1 MFGDYSNTDTTTTI
15 EEPLIENNNTAIQ
28 ESDCT
33 YGEPVLENNKN
44 IITKIERFQN
54 NKKITKIN
62 TKLKEFTISQIGEKY
77 RQNIEYILE
86 EPSAVE
92 LSIIKESLEKCSQPI
107 QESESQESQSEYYL
121 CKYEDIGNRT
131 LSEYMKEL
139 PNIQRILDQHEQLIS
154 TSYVLSTEKKLIHYA
169 IRDPVIKVKTLD
181 DIPVITRFKE
191 AAFLYY
197 GEEFNSNNFNNVLT
211 EATDIHC
218 LEAHILVYLGKKK
231 EQLSQQQWNNTL
243 YDQQQHT
250 EATEGRSQA
259 SQSYPEYIDKTYE
272 EVYQEIEKTFPKWD
286 IYSIIVMISN
296 ILKDIQIENIDKYQS
311 ALTEI
316 LSKKTTDLPIT
327 VTEIIFNQ
335 PVEQQ
340 LSSETP
346 ITDNTE
352 Y

>member
-1 MFGDYSNTDTTTTI
+1 MVGDYSNMNTTTI
-15 EEPLIENNNTAIQ
+15 EEPNIENNNGNDIK

-44 IITKIERFQN
+44 IITKIEHFQN
-54 NKKITKIN
+54 NKKIIKIN
-62 TKLKEFTISQIGEKY
+62 TKLKEFTVSQIGEKY

-86 EPSAVE
+86 EPAAVE
-92 LSIIKESLEKCSQPI
+92 LSTIKESLEKCSQTI
-107 QESESQESQSEYYL
+107 QESESQAPKSEYYL

-131 LSEYMKEL
+131 LSEYIKEQ

-154 TSYVLSTEKKLIHYA
+154 TSFALSTEKKLIHYT
-169 IRDPVIKVKTLD
+169 IRDLVIKVKTID
-181 DIPVITRFKE
+181 NIPVITKFKQS
-191 AAFLYY
+191 AFLYY
-197 GEEFNSNNFNNVLT
+197 GEEFNINNFNSVLT

-218 LEAHILVYLGKKK
+218 LEAHVLVYLGKKK

-250 EATEGRSQA
+250 DATYGRAQA

-272 EVYQEIEKTFPKWD
+272 EVYQKIEKTFPKWD
-286 IYSIIVMISN
+286 IYSIMVMISN
-296 ILKDIQIENIDKYQS
+296 ILKDIQLENIDKYQS

-327 VTEIIFNQ
+327 VTEIIFSQ
-335 PVEQQ
+335 PVEQ

-346 ITDNTE
+346 ITDYT
-352 Y
+352 